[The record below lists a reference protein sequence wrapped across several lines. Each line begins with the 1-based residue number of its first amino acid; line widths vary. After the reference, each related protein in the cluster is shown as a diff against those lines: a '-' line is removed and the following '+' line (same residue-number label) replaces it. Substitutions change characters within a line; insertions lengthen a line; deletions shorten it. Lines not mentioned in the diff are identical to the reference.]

1 MTAGVLDVLIAG
13 KLAGALSQDGAGS
26 LSFAYERGY
35 RGVPLSSSMPLSTR
49 PYRDKVVLPYLW
61 GLLPENPA
69 ARRHVAADADIPPNN
84 PFALL
89 GVIGLDC
96 PGSAQF
102 VPRGSD
108 ACRDEDKDL
117 RDHGPIQ
124 AFSRTSRILN
134 SVKTYGN
141 IVCFRNLENSVNHAI
156 SLFGDKEAGGIMLLK
171 LYAEYLGGIPR
182 AFCSAARAVPSGGG
196 SQRQR
201 SLGRG
206 GREGFHP
213 PVWRGS
219 ALAQHPHG
227 L

>member
-61 GLLPENPA
+61 GLLPEDPA

-171 LYAEYLGGIPR
+171 PYAEYLGGEYRERFAQLREQFPLE
-182 AFCSAARAVPSGGG
+182 AVLNGN
-196 SQRQR
+196 
-201 SLGRG
+201 
-206 GREGFHP
+206 
-213 PVWRGS
+213 
-219 ALAQHPHG
+219 AL
-227 L
+227 